1 MATKAKPDEFHD
13 EAWLES
19 PLRTSLGELQL
30 AGSLRDVVGLDPKA
44 MRILGSYSLIYMVDV
59 DGYYCDGNGLQV
71 DLRTGDLVVIFPEL
85 AHAYGPKR
93 GQPWNQIYFVF
104 NGPQFDFLRGKGLLN
119 PQRPILHLEPV
130 DYWSQRLE
138 EIAAGEARHT
148 ESGAMRAMG
157 RFLHLLCDME
167 AADAEAR
174 LRPGRDRWFEESQ
187 RLLSDRGERGWL
199 DPQQV
204 ARQVGLNYDNFRKQ
218 FALRAGVSPGQ
229 FQKRK
234 RIDRACAAIYQGS
247 HGFKELAAELEFCD
261 EFHFSKAFKQVTGLT
276 PSEFRKKAHGG

>member
-1 MATKAKPDEFHD
+1 MAAKATPEAFRS

-19 PLRTSLGELQL
+19 PLRTSAGELQL
-30 AGSLRDVVGLDPKA
+30 AGSLQDVAGLDPQA
-44 MRILGSYSLIYMVDV
+44 MRVLGSYSLIYMVNV
-59 DGYYCDGNGLQV
+59 DGYYCDGNGLKT

-85 AHAYGPKR
+85 AHAYGPKG
-93 GQPWNQIYFVF
+93 GQPWDQIYFVF
-104 NGPQFDFLRGKGLLN
+104 NGPQFDFLRGQGLLT
-119 PQRPILHLEPV
+119 PKRPILHLEPV
-130 DYWSQRLE
+130 DYWSRRLE
-138 EIAAGEARHT
+138 EIVAGEARHT
-148 ESGAMRAMG
+148 EAGAMRAMG
-157 RFLHLLCDME
+157 RFLHLLCDLE

-174 LRPGRDRWFEESQ
+174 LRPERDRWFEESQ
-187 RLLSDRGERGWL
+187 RLLSDPGEHGWP
-199 DPQQV
+199 DAQQV
-204 ARQVGLNYDNFRKQ
+204 ARQVGMNYDNFRKQ

-261 EFHFSKAFKQVTGLT
+261 EFHFSKAFKQITGLT

>member
-1 MATKAKPDEFHD
+1 MAAKATPGQFRS

-19 PLRTSLGELQL
+19 PLRTSMGELQL
-30 AGSLRDVVGLDPKA
+30 AGSLQDVAGLDPKA
-44 MRILGSYSLIYMVDV
+44 MRVLGSYSLIYMVNV
-59 DGYYCDGNGLQV
+59 DGYYCDGHGLKA

-93 GQPWNQIYFVF
+93 GQAWDQIYFVF

-119 PQRPILHLEPV
+119 PKRPILHLEPV
-130 DYWSQRLE
+130 DYWSHRLE
-138 EIAAGEARHT
+138 EIVAGEARHT
-148 ESGAMRAMG
+148 EAGAMRAMG
-157 RFLHLLCDME
+157 RFLNLLCDLE

-174 LRPGRDRWFEESQ
+174 LRPERDRWFEESQ
-187 RLLSDRGERGWL
+187 RLLSDPGERGWL
-199 DPQQV
+199 DAPQV

>member
-1 MATKAKPDEFHD
+1 MAAKATPEAFRS

-19 PLRTSLGELQL
+19 PLRTSAGELQL
-30 AGSLRDVVGLDPKA
+30 AGSLQDVAGLDPQA
-44 MRILGSYSLIYMVDV
+44 MRVLGSYSLIYMVNV
-59 DGYYCDGNGLQV
+59 DGYYCDGNGLKA

-85 AHAYGPKR
+85 AHAYGPKG
-93 GQPWNQIYFVF
+93 GQPWDQIYFVF

-119 PQRPILHLEPV
+119 PKRPILHLEPV
-130 DYWSQRLE
+130 DYWSRRLE
-138 EIAAGEARHT
+138 EIVAGEARHT
-148 ESGAMRAMG
+148 EAGAMRAMG
-157 RFLHLLCDME
+157 RFLHLLCDLE

-174 LRPGRDRWFEESQ
+174 LRPERDRWLEESQ
-187 RLLSDRGERGWL
+187 RLLSDPGEHGWP
-199 DPQQV
+199 DAQQV

-261 EFHFSKAFKQVTGLT
+261 EFHFSKAFKQITGLT